1 MFGQKM
7 PMRWKVWLP
16 LMFLAGLAAGALIT
30 EMLGHVRRSATLTA
44 AANADEKP
52 EKGGKGE
59 KEKGEKSNSSGQVR
73 LEPAAQRNVG
83 MTFERAQMRTVAGS
97 VQATGVVGPNE
108 SRVAHIRPLANGRV
122 QEVYVRLGDR
132 VRAAQPL
139 GVYDNIELG
148 EFIGQYLSALAALDK
163 ANAEAQVTRKAL
175 DRATTLVEV
184 GALARAET
192 ERRNAEYVNAL
203 ASIESQKADL
213 SKIEEKLRR
222 FGSNDGDIQ
231 QLNQRDGSQQRRRT
245 SLSSLV
251 SPFPGVVTKFNAAPG
266 ETISPQDELF
276 TVADLSTVWV
286 QADVYERDIAS
297 IRPGQQARILTD
309 VYPGQAFLGQITYI
323 SDFLDPKTRT
333 ARVRCEV
340 PNPSG
345 RLKLDMFAT
354 IELPASVQRQALV
367 IPAAAVQQV
376 NDRPIVFVKAS
387 ENQFDRRDIELGP
400 TKDGWVE
407 ITKGL
412 KAGETVAGRGSFFL
426 KSALM
431 RSQIGGEE

>member
-30 EMLGHVRRSATLTA
+30 EMVGHIRRSAALTVT
-44 AANADEKP
+44 ANAEEKP
-52 EKGGKGE
+52 QKGEKGGKE
-59 KEKGEKSNSSGQVR
+59 KTEKSSPSDQVR

-108 SRVAHIRPLANGRV
+108 SRVAHIRPLASGRV

-132 VRAAQPL
+132 VRAGQPL

-222 FGSNDGDIQ
+222 FGLNDKDVQ
-231 QLNQRDGSQQRRRT
+231 ELNRRDGSQQRRQT

-286 QADVYERDIAS
+286 QADVYEKDIAS
-297 IRPGQQARILTD
+297 IRPGQQAQILTD
-309 VYPGQAFLGQITYI
+309 SYPGQAYVGQITYI

-354 IELPASVQRQALV
+354 IELPSAVQRQALV

-387 ENQFDRRDIELGP
+387 ENQFDRRDVELGP

-407 ITKGL
+407 ITKGV
-412 KAGETVAGRGSFFL
+412 KAGETVASRGSFFL